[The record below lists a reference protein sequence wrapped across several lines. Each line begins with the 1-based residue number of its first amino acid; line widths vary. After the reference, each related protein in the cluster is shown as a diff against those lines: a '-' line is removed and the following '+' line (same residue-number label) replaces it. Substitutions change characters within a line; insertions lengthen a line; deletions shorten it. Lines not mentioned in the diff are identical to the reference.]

1 MFASSD
7 NQEILGLSDR
17 VATFFRGRMV
27 RVAPAAEI
35 KPEALLRD
43 VTHPQD
49 MVTGAAA

>member
-1 MFASSD
+1 
-7 NQEILGLSDR
+7 LSDR

-43 VTHPQD
+43 VTHPED